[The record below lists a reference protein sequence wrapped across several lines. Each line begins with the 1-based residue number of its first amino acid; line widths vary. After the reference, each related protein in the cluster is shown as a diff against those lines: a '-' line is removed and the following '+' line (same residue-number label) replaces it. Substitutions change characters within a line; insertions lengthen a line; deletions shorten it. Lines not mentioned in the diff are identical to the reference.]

1 MRTSAPV
8 PSELVPCQWCGA
20 KVDER
25 CTDGAGRPRAYSHRP
40 RVMLS
45 LVGEK
50 STAAVARIEQILQD
64 TKKRQ
69 TTLAETLAK
78 KEG

>member
-1 MRTSAPV
+1 VRASAPV
-8 PSELVPCQWCGA
+8 PSELVICPWCAA

-25 CTDGAGRPRAYSHRP
+25 CTDGAGRPAPYSHRP

-45 LVGEK
+45 IVGEK
-50 STAAVARIEQILQD
+50 SAAAAARIEQMLQD